1 MLEDSLQCDCN
12 ESNQVDI
19 FSLHPAAA
27 FCLTIQQEQNNQGN
41 SKSGEF
47 WAISPSGQQEAR
59 ILRVRWLSFGPNKIA
74 PSQPTTHRNTAQHTS
89 YCEGLCQSVCT
100 VALFTQVLAWVP
112 AMFLNLIVECG
123 GWWIIT
129 LVTRHYWCPSYDYEP
144 H

>member
-47 WAISPSGQQEAR
+47 WAISPTGQQEAR

-74 PSQPTTHRNTAQHTS
+74 RSQGTTHTHRDPSQHTS
-89 YCEGLCQSVCT
+89 YCDTEIVVKVLACQSV
-100 VALFTQVLAWVP
+100 ALVSVY
-112 AMFLNLIVECG
+112 M
-123 GWWIIT
+123 
-129 LVTRHYWCPSYDYEP
+129 
-144 H
+144 